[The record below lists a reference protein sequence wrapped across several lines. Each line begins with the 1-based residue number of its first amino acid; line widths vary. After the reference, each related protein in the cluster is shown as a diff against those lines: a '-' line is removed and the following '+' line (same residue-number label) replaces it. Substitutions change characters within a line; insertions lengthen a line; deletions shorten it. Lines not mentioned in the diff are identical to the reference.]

1 MKKIT
6 REQILMLEAEL
17 ACASPKKVAKLVKK
31 LMRYK
36 NNFMYQTMSVDE
48 SELP

>member
-6 REQILMLEAEL
+6 REQILLLEAEL
-17 ACASPKKVAKLVKK
+17 ACAPPTKVAKLVKR

-36 NNFMYQTMSVDE
+36 NNFMHQTMDKE
-48 SELP
+48 E